1 MGAIIVTRLD
11 SIDGVPVEKR
21 MQNQMWKFAALST
34 LIIS

>member
-21 MQNQMWKFAALST
+21 MQN
-34 LIIS
+34 